1 MSAEAPSHGVHDT
14 PVGRDGSRHEP
25 VAPAHGRQY
34 DHNPANPSYGER
46 KGGFGK
52 GGEDETDPMAIMRG
66 DAQEEAERSDEPAK
80 PQERMTYAERLK
92 KEQQDAI
99 KQHEEAMETAQDFSE
114 YMAQHAEKF
123 AITATVVKKAARQEK
138 LPPDLLALAPKNPPK
153 RREHVP
159 LI

>member
-1 MSAEAPSHGVHDT
+1 MSAEAPSHGIHDT
-14 PVGRDGSRHEP
+14 HGGRDGSRHEP

-52 GGEDETDPMAIMRG
+52 GGENETDPTAILRG
-66 DAQEEAERSDEPAK
+66 DSQDEVELAEEVAK

-114 YMAQHAEKF
+114 YMAQHADRF
-123 AITATVVKKAARQEK
+123 AITATTVKKVARQEK
-138 LPPDLLALAPKNPPK
+138 LPADLLALGPKNPSK
-153 RREHVP
+153 RKEQHP